1 MIQRPSSVS
10 HDFGIDHHK
19 FIMDKLSNEVKTE
32 KNDSLKRPMYGLKWW
47 DIWALGITVVIG
59 GDYFSWNIG
68 LTAGFGSF
76 VISSILMGFAYICLC
91 LCISEL
97 TSALPFAGG
106 VTA

>member
-1 MIQRPSSVS
+1 MISS
-10 HDFGIDHHK
+10 
-19 FIMDKLSNEVKTE
+19 KTE
-32 KNDSLKRPMYGLKWW
+32 APTLTSEKSDGVHMFKRPMFDLKWW

-59 GDYFSWNIG
+59 GDYFSWNAG
-68 LTAGFGSF
+68 LNAGFGSF
-76 VISSILMGFAYICLC
+76 VISSVLMGFAYICLC